1 MPRAQF
7 LKKNA
12 WLLRLVSEEAPSTAG
27 DRSEAVRAF
36 CRRWYLG
43 GIRGWT
49 TLLTRMKPLIFFTYR
64 SFAHSSRNEPVE
76 NALIA
81 K

>member
-12 WLLRLVSEEAPSTAG
+12 WLLHLVSDEAPSTAG
-27 DRSEAVRAF
+27 DRSEAVCAF
-36 CRRWYLG
+36 FRRWYLG

-49 TLLTRMKPLIFFTYR
+49 TLPTIMKLWIFFAYR